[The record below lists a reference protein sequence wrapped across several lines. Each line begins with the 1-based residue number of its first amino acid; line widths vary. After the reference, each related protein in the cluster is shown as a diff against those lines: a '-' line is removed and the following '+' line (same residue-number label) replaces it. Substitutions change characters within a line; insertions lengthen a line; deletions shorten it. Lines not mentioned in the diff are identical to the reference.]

1 MRTLKSLLP
10 AALGAT
16 LAVAFACGTAPRAP
30 ESPSFPDL
38 SRESSHGPRP
48 SVIDVEHYELD
59 LELFPRERRFT
70 GTCTVRFFSTVDS
83 LERVALDLQGLD
95 VQAVTDAHGRTL
107 EHRHQGGVLTIELAQ
122 PLVRG
127 VPMELVI
134 AYGGQPQK
142 GLWFAGGSPPTH
154 VFTQGECEDAR
165 WWFPCWDSPA
175 DRATSAMRVSM
186 PADWTSM
193 AAGERVDS
201 RLEAGRRIESWRM
214 HSPHPTYLTTLV
226 AGELTRVDGEW
237 EGLPLAYL
245 APIRFADRLS
255 SSLEATD
262 DALEFLARIAGRPY
276 PFTKY
281 ATCCVENF
289 PFGGMEN
296 VSATTIGVGALRDER
311 GLADATAEGLVVH
324 EAAHQWFG
332 DLITCADWSHVWLN
346 EGFATY
352 MTAMYFEETA
362 GVDDFRVRMGD
373 AIAAYLEGDD
383 EHSRAIVHDVYRD
396 PMDLF
401 FSGHVYQG
409 GASRLHLLRFVLGD
423 AAFRRGIAR
432 YVGEH
437 AGRGVVTADL
447 RSSLEAAAGVDLGLF
462 FEQWI
467 ESPGYPEFEVRWRW
481 DPERE
486 RVLLDVHQGQRV
498 GEGVPE
504 VFQVPVDVEVR
515 GESGGRVHRLQITRR
530 HELFELPAKTEPRW
544 VRFDKHGWLPARI
557 ERTKGLDEWLAI
569 CAEDDDVGGRRM
581 ALTALLEVAVT
592 DEAARPRV
600 FAAFAQRLAE
610 DTVPRVREEA
620 ARLLGRT
627 GEERAQSVLESAAT
641 GDPSFAVRAAA
652 LGALERFGPD
662 ARLADLA
669 YAVYGS
675 GSSWATMSAAA
686 GLVVTADPAGAGAW
700 LHTELEAAGVPAGHG
715 QPHRLLL
722 AQLARLER
730 PARLA
735 RTGDGES
742 GASAASLELALRYA
756 LDESAPEALRVE
768 AVEQL
773 GHMPGELRTGEALA
787 HLLDSHV
794 GRVRAAAVRALAQ
807 RADASA
813 LAALAR
819 YYPHCVTS
827 RERRVIEGAL
837 ATRALATR

>member
-1 MRTLKSLLP
+1 MRTTKSLSP
-10 AALGAT
+10 AFLGVI
-16 LAVAFACGTAPRAP
+16 LAAAFACGTAPHAP
-30 ESPSFPDL
+30 ESPSLPEL

-48 SVIDVEHYELD
+48 SRIDVEHYELD
-59 LELFPRERRFT
+59 LQLFPGERAFQ

-83 LERVALDLQGLD
+83 LPRVALDLQGLE
-95 VQAVTDAHGRTL
+95 VQGVTDAQGQAL
-107 EHRHQGGVLTIELAQ
+107 EHHHQDGVLTIELSQ
-122 PLVRG
+122 PLARG

-134 AYGGQPQK
+134 AYGGQPAK

-175 DRATSAMRVSM
+175 DRATSAIRVSM

-193 AAGERVDS
+193 AAGERVDT
-201 RLEAGRRIESWRM
+201 RLVDGRRIESWRM

-245 APIRFADRLS
+245 APTRFADRLG
-255 SSLEATD
+255 SSLGATD
-262 DALEFLARIAGRPY
+262 DALEFLTRITGRPY
-276 PFTKY
+276 PFSKY

-296 VSATTIGVGALRDER
+296 VSATTIGVEALRDER
-311 GLADATAEGLVVH
+311 GLGDGTAEGLVVH

-332 DLITCADWSHVWLN
+332 NLLTCADWSHVWLN

-362 GVDDFRVRMGD
+362 GIDAFRVRMED
-373 AIAAYLEGDD
+373 TITAYLDGDD
-383 EHSRAIVHDVYRD
+383 EHPRAIVHDVYRD

-409 GASRLHLLRFVLGD
+409 GASRLHLLRSVLGD

-432 YVGEH
+432 YVGLN

-447 RSSLEAAAGVDLGLF
+447 RASLEAATGVDLERF
-462 FEQWI
+462 FDQWI
-467 ESPGYPEFEVRWRW
+467 ESPGHPEFKVRWRW
-481 DPERE
+481 DAERE

-498 GEGVPE
+498 GEGIPE
-504 VFQVPVDVEVR
+504 VYHVPVDVEVR
-515 GESGGRVHRLQITRR
+515 EETGGRVHRLQITRR
-530 HELFELPAKTEPRW
+530 HELFELPAASEPRW

-557 ERTKGLDEWLAI
+557 ERAKGLDEWLAI

-581 ALTALLEVAVT
+581 AMTALLEAAVA
-592 DEAARPRV
+592 DEAVRPRV
-600 FAAFAQRLAE
+600 FAALAQRLAE

-627 GEERAQSVLESAAT
+627 GEERAQSALESAAMH
-641 GDPSFAVRAAA
+641 DASFAVRAAA
-652 LGALERFGPD
+652 LSALQGFSPD
-662 ARLADLA
+662 ARLADLGR
-669 YAVYGS
+669 AVYDLGW
-675 GSSWATMSAAA
+675 SWATMSAAA
-686 GLVVTADPAGAGAW
+686 GLVVTADPAGAGDW
-700 LHTELEAAGVPAGHG
+700 LHTELQAAGVPAPAGHG

-722 AQLARLER
+722 AQLAQL
-730 PARLA
+730 ARLA
-735 RTGDGES
+735 QPGDRES
-742 GASAASLELALRYA
+742 VASGASLELALRHA

-768 AVEQL
+768 AVELL
-773 GHMPGELRTGEALA
+773 GRGPGVVQTGEALVR
-787 HLLDSHV
+787 LLDSRV

-807 RADASA
+807 RGDASA
-813 LAALAR
+813 LEALAR
-819 YYPHCVTS
+819 YYPLCVTP

-837 ATRALATR
+837 AVR